1 MPLIAYWPWPKN
13 RWTSRYR
20 TEKQQQQWRPLF
32 LYFSDMVEKSKERYQ
47 EFTENPAQNDLAAK
61 AIHALDKIS

>member
-1 MPLIAYWPWPKN
+1 MYSDIKDEIMPVKAANDRVRIFNA
-13 RWTSRYR
+13 R
-20 TEKQQQQWRPLF
+20 F